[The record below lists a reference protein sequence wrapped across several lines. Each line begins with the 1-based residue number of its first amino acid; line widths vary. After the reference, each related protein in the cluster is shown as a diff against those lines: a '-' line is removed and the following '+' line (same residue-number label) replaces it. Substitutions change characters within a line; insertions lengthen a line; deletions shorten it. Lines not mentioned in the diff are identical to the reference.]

1 MRGCHTGGLACA
13 PSHFPGLGGA
23 SADTAQ
29 GPATVSLDSASLQAR
44 DVPPFAAA
52 FEAGAPAVVLS
63 LALYATYDPVTPG
76 ALSPAIATD
85 LLRGELGYEGVAIT
99 DDLSSGAVAAG
110 IGAPDAAVRALRA
123 GADMVVVSDPEQ
135 AARARQAVLEAAT
148 AGRLSPA
155 RLDEAV
161 ARVLT
166 LKRRRGL
173 YTG

>member
-1 MRGCHTGGLACA
+1 
-13 PSHFPGLGGA
+13 
-23 SADTAQ
+23 
-29 GPATVSLDSASLQAR
+29 
-44 DVPPFAAA
+44 
-52 FEAGAPAVVLS
+52 
-63 LALYATYDPVTPG
+63 
-76 ALSPAIATD
+76 
-85 LLRGELGYEGVAIT
+85 
-99 DDLSSGAVAAG
+99 
-110 IGAPDAAVRALRA
+110 
-123 GADMVVVSDPEQ
+123 MVVVSDPEQ